1 MESEPG
7 KECPETFLEFLNRL
21 KKFFPFSCTKGLTF
35 ANLIV
40 YNITV
45 KEKKRI
51 RLKQDHYGVFESD
64 FSLRIKEFLV
74 DKRLFSIPFI
84 DSNLLDCLRKN
95 INKLYFFSRSSKES
109 TFPRCVFH
117 MSWNTEGNKKEVIVS
132 VMNSR

>member
-1 MESEPG
+1 ME
-7 KECPETFLEFLNRL
+7 LLNRFWKASQVKNAL
-21 KKFFPFSCTKGLTF
+21 KLFGIFKQVKKFLPFSCTKGLT
-35 ANLIV
+35 LSIPIV

-84 DSNLLDCLRKN
+84 DSNLLDCL
-95 INKLYFFSRSSKES
+95 S
-109 TFPRCVFH
+109 
-117 MSWNTEGNKKEVIVS
+117 
-132 VMNSR
+132 